1 MEKKRSRVVS
11 FRLSQEEY
19 EALRN
24 LSRSKAR
31 SISEFT
37 RLAACR
43 SAAKN
48 IGASEAEKLDNA
60 LENLNNAIDTLAQ
73 HVHSI
78 GHILNTSDKS
88 END

>member
-19 EALRN
+19 EALKN

-43 SAAKN
+43 STVRNNGSA
-48 IGASEAEKLDNA
+48 EAEKLDNA

-78 GHILNTSDKS
+78 GHILNTSDKP